1 MNEDFIS
8 ISDYAK
14 LRNVSP
20 AAVYKR
26 LDGTLKPYVKIIGNK
41 KYISRKALEIDGY
54 KPVEKGYQSGLK
66 EVETEAAQDKE
77 PAETAAQDKEPAETA
92 AQADTAL
99 LKALE
104 ALQNQLSEKDKQ
116 IERLQNEAVEQ
127 RQAAAEKDKFI
138 QEQSNRLSLLLEQ
151 SQELQRNNQILLGA
165 AQGVKARSQEKE
177 ETQEPATAAEAPEVN
192 ADTPGEQKKK
202 KSFFYW
208 LFG

>member
-1 MNEDFIS
+1 MNDDFIS

-14 LRNVSP
+14 LRHVSP

-41 KYISRKALEIDGY
+41 KYISRKALELDGY
-54 KPVEKGYQSGLK
+54 KPVEKGYQPGLK
-66 EVETEAAQDKE
+66 EVETETAQDKE
-77 PAETAAQDKEPAETA
+77 PAEAAAP
-92 AQADTAL
+92 ADTAL

-116 IERLQNEAVEQ
+116 IERLQNEAVEL
-127 RQAAAEKDKFI
+127 RQSAAEKDKFI

-177 ETQEPATAAEAPEVN
+177 ETQESATAVKASEIN
-192 ADTPGEQKKK
+192 ADTPVAQKKK
-202 KSFFYW
+202 KPFFNW

>member
-8 ISDYAK
+8 ISDYAQ
-14 LRNVSP
+14 LRHVSP

-41 KYISRKALEIDGY
+41 KYISRKALELDGY
-54 KPVEKGYQSGLK
+54 KPVEKGYQPGLK

-77 PAETAAQDKEPAETA
+77 PAEAIT
-92 AQADTAL
+92 QADTAL
-99 LKALE
+99 LKTLE

-116 IERLQNEAVEQ
+116 IERLQNEAVEL
-127 RQAAAEKDKFI
+127 RKAATEKDKFI
-138 QEQSNRLSLLLEQ
+138 QEQSSRLSLLLEQ

-165 AQGVKARSQEKE
+165 AQGVKTRSQEKE
-177 ETQEPATAAEAPEVN
+177 EAQEPAQTAEAPKVE
-192 ADTPGEQKKK
+192 ADTPGAQKRK
-202 KSFFYW
+202 KSFFNW

>member
-14 LRNVSP
+14 LRHVSP

-54 KPVEKGYQSGLK
+54 KPVENGYQPGLK

-77 PAETAAQDKEPAETA
+77 PAEAA

-116 IERLQNEAVEQ
+116 IERLQNEAVEL

-177 ETQEPATAAEAPEVN
+177 ETQEPATAAEAPVVE
-192 ADTPGEQKKK
+192 ADTPVEQKKK
-202 KSFFYW
+202 KSFFNW

>member
-14 LRNVSP
+14 LRHVSP

-54 KPVEKGYQSGLK
+54 KPVENGYQQGLK

-77 PAETAAQDKEPAETA
+77 PAEAA

-116 IERLQNEAVEQ
+116 IERLQNEAVEL

-177 ETQEPATAAEAPEVN
+177 ETQESAQAAEAPEVN

-202 KSFFYW
+202 KSFFNW

>member
-54 KPVEKGYQSGLK
+54 KPVENGYQQGLK

-77 PAETAAQDKEPAETA
+77 PAEAA

-116 IERLQNEAVEQ
+116 IERLQNEAVEL

-177 ETQEPATAAEAPEVN
+177 ETQEPAQAAEAPEVN

-202 KSFFYW
+202 KSFFNW

>member
-14 LRNVSP
+14 LRHVSP

-26 LDGTLKPYVKIIGNK
+26 LDGTLKPYVKIIENK

-54 KPVEKGYQSGLK
+54 KPVEKGYQPGLK

-77 PAETAAQDKEPAETA
+77 PAEAA

-116 IERLQNEAVEQ
+116 IERLQNEAVEL

-177 ETQEPATAAEAPEVN
+177 ETQEPAQAAEAPEVN

>member
-54 KPVEKGYQSGLK
+54 KPVEKGYQPGLK

-77 PAETAAQDKEPAETA
+77 PAEAA

-116 IERLQNEAVEQ
+116 IERLQNEAVEL

-177 ETQEPATAAEAPEVN
+177 ETQEPATAAEAPEVE
-192 ADTPGEQKKK
+192 ADTPVEQKKK

>member
-54 KPVEKGYQSGLK
+54 KPVENGYQQGLK

-77 PAETAAQDKEPAETA
+77 PAEAA

-116 IERLQNEAVEQ
+116 IERLQNEAVEL

>member
-14 LRNVSP
+14 LRHVSP

-54 KPVEKGYQSGLK
+54 KPVENGYQQGLK

-77 PAETAAQDKEPAETA
+77 PAEAA

-99 LKALE
+99 VKALE

-116 IERLQNEAVEQ
+116 IERLQNEAVEL

-177 ETQEPATAAEAPEVN
+177 ETQEPAQAAEAPEVN

-202 KSFFYW
+202 KSFFNW

>member
-1 MNEDFIS
+1 MNDDFIS
-8 ISDYAK
+8 VSEYAK
-14 LRNVSP
+14 LRNVS
-20 AAVYKR
+20 AASVYKR

-41 KYISRKALEIDGY
+41 RYISRKALKIDGY
-54 KPVEKGYQSGLK
+54 QPVENGYQPGLK
-66 EVETEAAQDKE
+66 EVETEAAQDKAPE
-77 PAETAAQDKEPAETA
+77 QAAAP
-92 AQADTAL
+92 ADTAL

-116 IERLQNEAVEQ
+116 IERLQNEAVEL

-165 AQGVKARSQEKE
+165 AHDIKARNRENQEN
-177 ETQEPATAAEAPEVN
+177 QDTAPPNAPE
-192 ADTPGEQKKK
+192 DKKEK
-202 KSFFYW
+202 KSFFKW

>member
-14 LRNVSP
+14 LRHVSP

-54 KPVEKGYQSGLK
+54 KPVENGYQQGLK

-77 PAETAAQDKEPAETA
+77 PAEAA

-116 IERLQNEAVEQ
+116 IERLQNEAVEL

-165 AQGVKARSQEKE
+165 AQGVKARSQEKG
-177 ETQEPATAAEAPEVN
+177 ETQEPAQAAEAPEVN

-202 KSFFYW
+202 KSFFNW

>member
-8 ISDYAK
+8 ISDYAQ
-14 LRNVSP
+14 LRHVSP

-54 KPVEKGYQSGLK
+54 KPVEKGYQPGLK
-66 EVETEAAQDKE
+66 EVETEADQDKE
-77 PAETAAQDKEPAETA
+77 PAEAA

-116 IERLQNEAVEQ
+116 IERLQNEAVEL

>member
-14 LRNVSP
+14 LRHVSP

-54 KPVEKGYQSGLK
+54 KPVENGYQQGLK

-77 PAETAAQDKEPAETA
+77 PAEAA

-99 LKALE
+99 LKAME

-116 IERLQNEAVEQ
+116 IERLQNEAVEL

-165 AQGVKARSQEKE
+165 AQGVKAKSQEKD
-177 ETQEPATAAEAPEVN
+177 ETQEPAQAAEAPEVN

-202 KSFFYW
+202 KSFFNW